1 MDAGYS
7 YPAPPGSEA
16 EFDPTP
22 APAHPT
28 PAPSL
33 PAYSNGGRD
42 GAEGGAGQ
50 YTGAGLHM
58 GDGTVHSFSEE
69 DFRQI
74 LESQWGHDALN
85 GFLPAPT
92 AGSSAFPAVGLAPMA
107 EMDVAG
113 PGVALGFSQ
122 HPGFVPAASPPPGVG
137 PHPGFM
143 PNVGPPPGGYHP
155 SAFGPAAAAPALP
168 GFIAPVAPGNAV
180 GPIAPQAHAAPAPPA
195 GIVVQQPLY
204 PPGFRIQDNLV
215 LRHDWPQGLLQP
227 SPRHFTYERSG
238 NPKPAQDNAVWCNSC
253 EYWLWEPCY
262 ERAPLSA
269 RDRARCCNRCH
280 WRKKKARGMGL
291 HEWMLAAQPRMMH
304 LLKKDPGYVA

>member
-7 YPAPPGSEA
+7 YPAPAGSEA
-16 EFDPTP
+16 EF
-22 APAHPT
+22 APGTAPDHPNS
-28 PAPSL
+28 APYLL
-33 PAYSNGGRD
+33 PYLNGGQD
-42 GAEGGAGQ
+42 GEEEGGGQ
-50 YTGAGLHM
+50 YGEAVSHTS
-58 GDGTVHSFSEE
+58 DDVVPVFSEDE
-69 DFRQI
+69 FREI
-74 LESQWGHDALN
+74 LETEWGYAAFN
-85 GFLPAPT
+85 GLLPEPA
-92 AGSSAFPAVGLAPMA
+92 AGSSALPTAGPAPMA
-107 EMDVAG
+107 EMDLLG
-113 PGVALGFSQ
+113 PDVPLGSSQ
-122 HPGFVPAASPPPGVG
+122 HPGFMPA
-137 PHPGFM
+137 
-143 PNVGPPPGGYHP
+143 VGPPPVVYQP
-155 SAFGPAAAAPALP
+155 SAFGPAAAAPDIP
-168 GFIAPVAPGNAV
+168 GFLAAAAPGNAA
-180 GPIAPQAHAAPAPPA
+180 GPIAPQAHATSVPPA

-280 WRKKKARGMGL
+280 WRKKSARGMGL

-304 LLKKDPGYVA
+304 LLKKDAGYVA